1 MKFGLNQKMITAGA
15 LVLIAIFA
23 ILWFSNRSITQL
35 SADITLSQKMSQL
48 QQLTTLIKDQS
59 TQYSENAPRDYES
72 YNRDLKVYFTGLKEH
87 LSQLDSLINNAA
99 HSYYNRNT
107 STNLLI
113 DGMLIEKNNQA
124 FAQMQQL
131 HQTFSQGFEE
141 QIGDNPEEPRLEW
154 GNNYLL
160 SDEAGLFSQVATTHM
175 NFEDLVAAQRQA
187 TVNYNWLAIG
197 LIGGL
202 FVLMIIWFNQT
213 IVKRVIGVAKACR
226 EVTLGNYGLKI
237 KDTSDDEIGQLIGD
251 FNQLSGRSKSILSI
265 LNQLQQ
271 APSKQAALEVVRT
284 ESQTIVNVSNVYFL
298 APKKD
303 SYAVELIASNQS
315 QKGLLG
321 KTLIPTDSAIAGIEN
336 QDHIYLEDVLSH
348 TIQNDQAHFAKYL
361 LNQVNANA
369 VLVIRLKKLHKT
381 GLLLFTKNSKHGF
394 DESHIQSL
402 LSLAPLFS
410 DSLL

>member
-1 MKFGLNQKMITAGA
+1 MKFGLNKKMITAGA
-15 LVLIAIFA
+15 LVMIAVFA

-35 SADITLSQKMSQL
+35 SEDITLSQKMSQL
-48 QQLTTLIKDQS
+48 QQLTTTMKDQS
-59 TQYSENAPRDYES
+59 IKYSENAPRDYES
-72 YNRDLKVYFTGLKEH
+72 YNRDLLVYFTALKEH
-87 LSQLDSLINNAA
+87 LVQLDGLINQSA
-99 HSYYNRNT
+99 HSYFNRNT

-124 FAQMQQL
+124 FTKMQEI
-131 HQTFSQGFEE
+131 HQTFAQGFDE
-141 QIGDNPEEPRLEW
+141 QIGDDTENPRLEW

-160 SDEAGLFSQVATTHM
+160 SDEAGMFSQIANTHM
-175 NFEDLVAAQRQA
+175 NFEELVIAQRQA
-187 TVNYNWLAIG
+187 TVNFNWLAIG

-202 FVLMIIWFNQT
+202 LLLLIIWFNQA
-213 IVKRVIGVAKACR
+213 IVKRIIKVAKACR

-237 KDTSDDEIGQLIGD
+237 NDNMDDEIGRLVGD

-284 ESQTIVNVSNVYFL
+284 ESQTIVNVSNVYYL
-298 APKKD
+298 APKQD
-303 SYAVELIASNQS
+303 SYSVELISSNQP
-315 QKGLLG
+315 QKGLMG
-321 KTLIPTDSAIAGIEN
+321 KTLLPTDSAIAGIEK

-348 TIQNDQAHFAKYL
+348 TIQNKQAHFAKYL
-361 LNQVNANA
+361 LNQVNANSL
-369 VLVIRLKKLHKT
+369 LVIRLKKMHKT
-381 GLLLFTKNSKHGF
+381 GLLLFTKNSKNGF